1 MVLSFIWMK
10 YFGCKMWFFFDWP
23 ISVYF
28 IVISSRNQSTDLHW
42 KSINWL
48 LFDGNTGLKLFKV
61 VVPLKVFP
69 MCSNEITILLSRT
82 CFLQTKNFRKA
93 LIWMQYVGSVC
104 RDHKEIILKLGK
116 YLSCRIKGSSPKFAS
131 NIKWT

>member
-48 LFDGNTGLKLFKV
+48 LFDGDTGLKLFKV

-82 CFLQTKNFRKA
+82 CFLQTKTFRKA
-93 LIWMQYVGSVC
+93 LIECNMLVQSA
-104 RDHKEIILKLGK
+104 EIIMGTILKLGR
-116 YLSCRIKGSSPKFAS
+116 YLSCRIKGSSPKFTY